1 MRNQQDAAQAIC
13 AMMNTPDGKRLMAL
27 LGADGGKTLRQPNRG
42 AWQHCH
48 ALFLTP
54 ILKEGMEM
62 ERKTP
67 LYDRHTAAGGKL
79 VPFAGWLLPVQ
90 YSGVIAEHRAVR
102 TGCGLFDVSHMGELL
117 LRGPDALA
125 NLNRLM
131 TNDFSGMADGQAR
144 YSPMC
149 YEDGGVVDDL
159 IVYRCSDTAWL
170 AVVNASNIGKDRDW
184 MTAHLAGDCTLE
196 DLSDQTAQ
204 LALQGPGAEALLR
217 TLTAD
222 LPAKNYTAVLHG
234 TVDGRPCLVSRTG
247 YTGEDGF
254 ELYCAP
260 ADAPALWDAL
270 TAAGALPCGLG
281 ARDTLRLEAAM
292 PLYGHE
298 LSPSINPYE
307 AGLGIFVKLEKP
319 DFIGKAAL
327 ERARPVSRR
336 RVGLQ
341 MTGRGIAREGCP
353 VYDGGRQVGVV
364 TSGTHCPWVGQAVAL
379 ALVDAAYKEPG
390 TPLQVDVR
398 GRRVDAQVVKTPFYR
413 RG

>member
-1 MRNQQDAAQAIC
+1 
-13 AMMNTPDGKRLMAL
+13 
-27 LGADGGKTLRQPNRG
+27 
-42 AWQHCH
+42 
-48 ALFLTP
+48 
-54 ILKEGMEM
+54 M

-170 AVVNASNIGKDRDW
+170 AVVNASNTAKDRDW
-184 MTAHLAGDCTLE
+184 MAAHLSGDCTLE

-222 LPAKNYTAVLHG
+222 LPRHG
-234 TVDGRPCLVSRTG
+234 GRP
-247 YTGEDGF
+247 
-254 ELYCAP
+254 
-260 ADAPALWDAL
+260 
-270 TAAGALPCGLG
+270 ALPGL
-281 ARDTLRLEAAM
+281 
-292 PLYGHE
+292 PH
-298 LSPSINPYE
+298 
-307 AGLGIFVKLEKP
+307 
-319 DFIGKAAL
+319 
-327 ERARPVSRR
+327 
-336 RVGLQ
+336 RVH
-341 MTGRGIAREGCP
+341 R
-353 VYDGGRQVGVV
+353 
-364 TSGTHCPWVGQAVAL
+364 
-379 ALVDAAYKEPG
+379 
-390 TPLQVDVR
+390 R
-398 GRRVDAQVVKTPFYR
+398 GRL
-413 RG
+413 

>member
-1 MRNQQDAAQAIC
+1 
-13 AMMNTPDGKRLMAL
+13 
-27 LGADGGKTLRQPNRG
+27 
-42 AWQHCH
+42 
-48 ALFLTP
+48 
-54 ILKEGMEM
+54 M

-298 LSPSINPYE
+298 MDETVTPLE
-307 AGLGIFVKLEKP
+307 AGLDFAVKLNKP
-319 DFIGKAAL
+319 EFIGKDALVAAGTPQ
-327 ERARPVSRR
+327 RV
-336 RVGLQ
+336 RVGLAV
-341 MTGRGIAREGCP
+341 TGRGIVREHQDLFLNGEKI
-353 VYDGGRQVGVV
+353 GQT
-364 TSGTHCPWVGQAVAL
+364 TSGTHCPFLGKAL
-379 ALVDAAYKEPG
+379 AMGLIDAKYAAVG
-390 TPLQVDVR
+390 TALEADVR
-398 GRRVDAQVVKTPFYR
+398 GRRVAVEIVPLPFYK

>member
-1 MRNQQDAAQAIC
+1 
-13 AMMNTPDGKRLMAL
+13 
-27 LGADGGKTLRQPNRG
+27 
-42 AWQHCH
+42 
-48 ALFLTP
+48 
-54 ILKEGMEM
+54 M

-217 TLTAD
+217 TLTAA

-260 ADAPALWDAL
+260 ADAPARWDAR

>member
-1 MRNQQDAAQAIC
+1 
-13 AMMNTPDGKRLMAL
+13 
-27 LGADGGKTLRQPNRG
+27 
-42 AWQHCH
+42 
-48 ALFLTP
+48 
-54 ILKEGMEM
+54 M

-90 YSGVIAEHRAVR
+90 NSGVIAEHRAGR

-222 LPAKNYTAVLHG
+222 IPAKNYTAVLHG

-298 LSPSINPYE
+298 MDETVTPLE
-307 AGLGIFVKLEKP
+307 AGLDFAVKLNKP
-319 DFIGKAAL
+319 EFIGKDALVAAGTPQ
-327 ERARPVSRR
+327 RV
-336 RVGLQ
+336 RVGLAV
-341 MTGRGIAREGCP
+341 TGRGIVREHQDLFL
-353 VYDGGRQVGVV
+353 DGEKIGHT
-364 TSGTHCPWVGQAVAL
+364 TSGTHCPFLGKAL
-379 ALVDAAYKEPG
+379 AMGLIDAKYAAVG
-390 TPLQVDVR
+390 TALEADVR
-398 GRRVDAQVVKTPFYR
+398 GRRVAVEIVPLPFYK

>member
-1 MRNQQDAAQAIC
+1 
-13 AMMNTPDGKRLMAL
+13 
-27 LGADGGKTLRQPNRG
+27 
-42 AWQHCH
+42 
-48 ALFLTP
+48 
-54 ILKEGMEM
+54 MEL
-62 ERKTP
+62 KTP
-67 LYDRHTAAGGKL
+67 LYDCHVALGGKM
-79 VPFAGWLLPVQ
+79 VAFGGYSLPVQ
-90 YSGVIAEHRAVR
+90 YPTGVIAEHMAVR
-102 TGCGLFDVSHMGELL
+102 KQAGLFDVSHMAELVL
-117 LRGPDALA
+117 KGPDALA
-125 NLNRLM
+125 NAQMLL
-131 TNDFSGMADGQAR
+131 TNDLSDMADGQVR

-149 YEDGGVVDDL
+149 NERGGVVDDMV
-159 IVYRCSDTAWL
+159 VYRFHDDCYMM
-170 AVVNASNIGKDRDW
+170 VVNAANHQKDADW
-184 MTAHLAGDCTLE
+184 VRAHLSGDVQFE
-196 DLSDQTAQ
+196 DISDQVAQ
-204 LALQGPGAEALLR
+204 IALQGPQSEAI
-217 TLTAD
+217 LTK
-222 LPAKNYTAVLHG
+222 LCPVENHPAKYYTFTNNVEVAG
-234 TVDGRPCLVSRTG
+234 CTCLLSRTG